1 MSLKVLVVDDSPLMR
16 KFLADMLNSHPEISV
31 VGTAEDG
38 EVGVRKAIELQPD
51 VITMDVEMPRKNGLA
66 ALADIMSKH
75 PVPVVMVSTL
85 TTKGAKETIEALH
98 LGAIDFV
105 AKPSSTPIGLHKI
118 KDELIAKVIAAKD
131 ARLKTK
137 FGMHVRATTTT
148 KGSDRVVLVAAST
161 GGPRA
166 LMAFFESLPQGFPA
180 AMLIVQHMPE
190 GFTKNFADRLNSC
203 GTLPCRE
210 AAPGDRVTPGLAL
223 MAPGGKHMVVG
234 MNGELKFTDDPP
246 MHGVRPAA
254 DLLFLSGVKV
264 YQNRCIGVVMTGMGK
279 DGAEGAA
286 QIRHAGG
293 VCFGESEESCTIY
306 GMPKMAKLA
315 GGIDAEYPISE
326 LAHALVAA
334 LSGRLAR
341 AS

>member
-1 MSLKVLVVDDSPLMR
+1 MSVRVLIVDDSPLMR
-16 KFLADMLNSHPEISV
+16 KFLTDMLKTNPQISV

-38 EVGVRKAIELQPD
+38 EDAIRKVAELTPD
-51 VITMDVEMPRKNGLA
+51 VVTMDVEMPRKNGLS

-85 TTKGAKETIEALH
+85 TTKGAKETMEALH

-118 KDELIAKVIAAKD
+118 KDELIAKVIGAKD
-131 ARLKTK
+131 ARMRTK
-137 FGMHVRATTTT
+137 FGMHVRASTTT
-148 KGSDRVVLVAAST
+148 KGADRVVLVAAST

-166 LMAFFESLPQGFPA
+166 LTAFFESLPQGFPA

-190 GFTKNFADRLNSC
+190 GFTKNFADRLNGC

-210 AAPGDRVTPGLAL
+210 AAPGDKVTPGLAL

-234 MNGELKFTDDPP
+234 MNGELKFTDDAP

-254 DLLFLSGVKV
+254 DLMFLSGVKV
-264 YQNRCIGVVMTGMGK
+264 YQSRCIGVVMTGMGR
-279 DGAEGAA
+279 DGAEGAV
-286 QIRHAGG
+286 QVRHAGG

-326 LAHALVAA
+326 VAHALVAV